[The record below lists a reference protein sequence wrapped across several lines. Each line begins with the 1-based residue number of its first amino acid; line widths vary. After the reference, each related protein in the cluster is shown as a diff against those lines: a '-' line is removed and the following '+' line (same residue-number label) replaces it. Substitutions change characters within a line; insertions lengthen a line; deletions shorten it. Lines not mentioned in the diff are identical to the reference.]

1 MTGTMAWLVII
12 TSAWSGQAT
21 RIVEFPTLEVCRAA
35 LSEMKIADSG
45 KGTSVVAFCSPTK
58 PGFGAP

>member
-1 MTGTMAWLVII
+1 MSAATAWLIII

-21 RIVEFPTLEVCRAA
+21 RSVEFPTMEVCRTA